1 MSLIEVWSSHDGE
14 REDQLLINGSRA
26 ELCGVSQD
34 LNSSN
39 FQMENK
45 NLLAVNKYVLRRQL
59 ARLLDLRNLIE
70 SSNRF
75 VSALCG

>member
-1 MSLIEVWSSHDGE
+1 
-14 REDQLLINGSRA
+14 
-26 ELCGVSQD
+26 
-34 LNSSN
+34 
-39 FQMENK
+39 MENK

-59 ARLLDLRNLIE
+59 ARLLNLRNLIE